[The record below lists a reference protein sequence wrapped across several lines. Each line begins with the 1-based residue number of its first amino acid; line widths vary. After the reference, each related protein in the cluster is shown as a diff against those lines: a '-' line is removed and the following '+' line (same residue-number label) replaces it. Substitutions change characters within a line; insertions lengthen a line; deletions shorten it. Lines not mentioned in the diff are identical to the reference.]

1 MSNAP
6 QSDAHRL
13 QIDGREEQGRAAWIS
28 RSRVIG
34 AILVVGLLW
43 GSSFPLIRVAAPAF
57 GAVGTTHGRFIVA
70 ALVLALIT
78 ASSKATWRAVGH
90 RFPAFLLLAALNV
103 AGPLTLVAT
112 AIIGLNS
119 SMASILNAT
128 TPMFTVFVA
137 AFWLRQ
143 KITWRKLLGVV
154 VGISGVSVLVGGAPL
169 QMDSRAI
176 LAVGASLT
184 AALLYALGGVYTRK
198 SFQGTPPMALALG
211 QQLAA
216 AALLLPVTVVAPPP
230 GPITLRAL
238 IAVIVVGLGATAGG
252 YLVYFWIIRQA
263 GPVAASAVTL
273 LVPVS
278 ASTIGVLWLGEPV
291 TFGLIGGLAVILAGV
306 GLLMDFPQTTKALN
320 RAPVE
325 QVDGA
330 DENGRHQVQDGT
342 NGHRT

>member
-1 MSNAP
+1 MEVRERQWSW
-6 QSDAHRL
+6 QSML
-13 QIDGREEQGRAAWIS
+13 TGRGG
-28 RSRVIG
+28 VVG
-34 AILVVGLLW
+34 ALLLVGLLW
-43 GSSFPLIRVAAPAF
+43 GSSFPLIAIAAPTF

-78 ASSKATWRAVGH
+78 ASSRATWRAVGQ
-90 RFPAFLLLAALNV
+90 RLPAFLLLAALNV

-112 AIIGLNS
+112 AIVGLNS

-143 KITWRKLLGVV
+143 RVTARKILGVV
-154 VGISGVSVLVGGAPL
+154 IGVVGVSVLVGGAPL
-169 QMDSRAI
+169 PMDSRAM

-198 SFQGTPPMALALG
+198 SFHGTPPMALALG

-216 AALLLPVTVVAPPP
+216 AALLIPLTVIAPPP
-230 GPITLRAL
+230 GPIEAGPL
-238 IAVIVVGLGATAGG
+238 IAVVVLGLGATAGG

-263 GPVAASAVTL
+263 GPVVASAVAF

-278 ASTIGVLWLGEPV
+278 ASTIAVLWLGEPL
-291 TFGLIGGLAVILAGV
+291 TFGLVGGLVIILASV
-306 GLLMDFPQTTKALN
+306 GLLLDFRSK
-320 RAPVE
+320 
-325 QVDGA
+325 
-330 DENGRHQVQDGT
+330 
-342 NGHRT
+342 